1 MSNSLDAQT
10 DEIRQLMRQ
19 KLGVRGRDF
28 PTALAR
34 AKRRLPK
41 ALRKEGQMLAAAL
54 PMADHPKLGQ
64 TLDRARLDRAAG
76 AARASR
82 CHRPGRGAEGAA
94 VQHPR
99 LGRLQPSAGDGAD
112 RGGAALA
119 RGRLSSTSRYSSET
133 VTKLT

>member
-41 ALRKEGQMLAAAL
+41 ALRKEGQALAAAL
-54 PMADHPKLGQ
+54 PLADHPRLGQ

-76 AARASR
+76 ALREHLGTIDPSE
-82 CHRPGRGAEGAA
+82 GRKALLFSILGSVAFNLLLVMLLIVVVLRWQGA
-94 VQHPR
+94 V
-99 LGRLQPSAGDGAD
+99 
-112 RGGAALA
+112 
-119 RGRLSSTSRYSSET
+119 
-133 VTKLT
+133 

>member
-76 AARASR
+76 ALREHLGAIDL
-82 CHRPGRGAEGAA
+82 AEGRKALLFSILGSVAFNLLLVMVLIVVVLRWQGA
-94 VQHPR
+94 V
-99 LGRLQPSAGDGAD
+99 
-112 RGGAALA
+112 
-119 RGRLSSTSRYSSET
+119 
-133 VTKLT
+133 